1 MTRGQVERAPAK
13 INLYLHVTGRRPDG
27 YHLLDS
33 LFAFAALHDIVT
45 AEPAED
51 LGLAVDGPE
60 AAGLT
65 GLGEDNHMLRAAR
78 ALAAHAG
85 IRPGAALRLTKHIPL
100 AAGLGGGSADA
111 AATLRLLSRMW
122 NLDLAAEELAR
133 IGAGI
138 GADVPAAIWSRP
150 QWVRGIGEVLTL
162 LGNLPPL
169 HLVLVNPRVAMPT
182 AAVFRDYAALSS
194 DGFTVPHGGDFPA
207 DADGL
212 LELLG
217 RLGNDLEP
225 AAIRR
230 APVIG
235 DVLQSLS
242 AQPHCRLAR
251 MSGSGATCFGLF
263 STARHAAEAAAT
275 LAGTHGWWTWAGPL
289 GNWEQT

>member
-1 MTRGQVERAPAK
+1 MTPGLVERAPAK

-45 AEPAED
+45 AEPADD
-51 LGLAVDGPE
+51 LGLAIDGPE
-60 AAGLT
+60 AAGLR

-78 ALAAHAG
+78 ALAEHAG
-85 IRPGAALRLTKHIPL
+85 IRPGAALRLTKYIPL

-111 AATLRLLSRMW
+111 AATLRLLNRMW
-122 NLDLAAEELAR
+122 KLDLAAEELAR
-133 IGAGI
+133 IGARI
-138 GADVPAAIWSRP
+138 GADVPAAIGSRP
-150 QWVRGIGEVLTL
+150 QWVRGIGDILTP
-162 LGNLPPL
+162 LGDLPPL

-182 AAVFRDYAALSS
+182 AAVFRDYAALSH
-194 DGFTVPHGGDFPA
+194 GFTAPHGGDFPA

-212 LELLG
+212 LDLLG

-225 AAIRR
+225 AAR
-230 APVIG
+230 AREPVIG
-235 DVLQSLS
+235 DILHNLA

-263 STARHAAEAAAT
+263 TAPGPAAEAAAT
-275 LAGTHGWWTWAGPL
+275 LAGTDGWWTWAGPL
-289 GNWEQT
+289 GDAEQT